1 MRISN
6 LIVLFFC
13 FILNAKSQSNIVGKV
28 FEFSSSGDTIPIFSA
43 NVYWKNSTI
52 GTTTDK
58 NGVFTLRN
66 ISDDLSDIDVSYVGY
81 NLLSTQFIDNT
92 LFVVM
97 QNSVDLKDVEI
108 NEKVNATQ
116 ISLINPVNTQTIT
129 VKEIHKAAC
138 CNLSETFETNNS
150 VDVTYSDAVSSM
162 KQIKMLGLAGNYVQI
177 TSELLPLIR
186 GMQRSYG
193 LTYVP
198 GAWIENIQ
206 ITKGSAS
213 VVNGFES
220 LTGQINVEYF
230 KPEDSSDKIK
240 LNLYASLIGK
250 LEKNLILTKHYD
262 KWSSNLFTHVSYFD
276 KEIDHHG
283 ISLNSSEKGDGFI
296 DMPKF
301 KQFNIINRWQYNGS
315 NKLKYEINFRGVF
328 EERLAGQITSID
340 NPYKADIYNNI
351 FQVYGKLGYIRDT
364 AKSIGSQYSFTSHK
378 IDAVFGNNKYD
389 ATQESISFNFIS
401 EEQTNEFNLI
411 KYGSSYFADRY
422 VESFTGNIS
431 KPFNNQRRV
440 DLVSGVFLEHQYEKQ
455 KLNLISG
462 IRSDYYNNKNK
473 IYVLPRFNLKYS
485 ANDNTA
491 LRISAGR
498 SFRISN
504 IFSENLQYLASSRL
518 IFNDY
523 TLDPEV
529 GWNYGL
535 NLSHC
540 FYFLDNEGVLNVDLY
555 RTVFNNQIIVNLE
568 ERNALQFSN
577 LNGVSYSNV
586 LQIDADY
593 NILYNLSLRLSY
605 KLNNSISTYNNIEK
619 ELPLQPLSRALIN
632 LSYESN
638 DEKLLFDITL
648 NYNGKSRLPENLVS
662 NEKFSDPFLI
672 LNNQVTYKFESFD
685 LYLGGENITN
695 FTQPNP
701 IIDSENPFG
710 NDFDAALIWAP
721 VMGRSFYLGARCNF
735 N

>member
-1 MRISN
+1 M
-6 LIVLFFC
+6 
-13 FILNAKSQSNIVGKV
+13 
-28 FEFSSSGDTIPIFSA
+28 
-43 NVYWKNSTI
+43 
-52 GTTTDK
+52 
-58 NGVFTLRN
+58 
-66 ISDDLSDIDVSYVGY
+66 
-81 NLLSTQFIDNT
+81 
-92 LFVVM
+92 
-97 QNSVDLKDVEI
+97 
-108 NEKVNATQ
+108 
-116 ISLINPVNTQTIT
+116 
-129 VKEIHKAAC
+129 
-138 CNLSETFETNNS
+138 
-150 VDVTYSDAVSSM
+150 
-162 KQIKMLGLAGNYVQI
+162 
-177 TSELLPLIR
+177 
-186 GMQRSYG
+186 
-193 LTYVP
+193 
-198 GAWIENIQ
+198 
-206 ITKGSAS
+206 
-213 VVNGFES
+213 
-220 LTGQINVEYF
+220 
-230 KPEDSSDKIK
+230 
-240 LNLYASLIGK
+240 
-250 LEKNLILTKHYD
+250 
-262 KWSSNLFTHVSYFD
+262 SYFD

-301 KQFNIINRWQYNGS
+301 KQFNILNRWQYNGS